1 VTHLIHRHRLWI
13 DNSGVRIALVR
24 WGEADPDKPP
34 ALLLHGTGFVGEIW
48 DEIANGLAARY
59 TVYALDRRGHG
70 ASDKPGRYH
79 FADFASD
86 LVATIETLELFGI
99 YGIGHSAGATDLLLA
114 ARLLPGRF
122 SRLFVMEP
130 TVMDPSVVP
139 GPEARLSDQGD
150 AAVRGAQRRQAE
162 FASAAA
168 AVARYRSAPA
178 FAPWSED
185 ALRAYVTHGFAHLP
199 DGRVRLLCSPEVET
213 EILRPIFEA
222 MEQVYRGDDRG
233 NPFGWLR
240 EIGCP
245 VRIATAENSWAVYK
259 EMAARASGLIP
270 GASRL
275 SFDGV
280 GHCVAQEAPAQL
292 QALDAFAAD
301 QG

>member
-1 VTHLIHRHRLWI
+1 MHLIHRHRLWI
-13 DNSGVRIALVR
+13 DNAGVRIALVR
-24 WGEADPDKPP
+24 WGDADPGKPV
-34 ALLLHGTGFVGEIW
+34 ALLLHGTGFVGEVW

-86 LVATIETLELFGI
+86 LAAAIDTLGLSSI

-114 ARLLPGRF
+114 AKLVPDRF
-122 SRLFVMEP
+122 ARLFVMEP

-139 GPEARLSDQGD
+139 GNDARLSDQGE
-150 AAVRGAQRRQAE
+150 AAVSGARRRQAE

-168 AVARYRSAPA
+168 TFERYRNAPA
-178 FAPWSED
+178 FAPWSEY
-185 ALRAYVTHGFAHLP
+185 ALRAYITHGFAHLP
-199 DGRVRLLCSPEVET
+199 DGRVRLLCSPDVET

-240 EIGCP
+240 ELNNCP
-245 VRIATAENSWAVYK
+245 VRIATAEHSWPIYK
-259 EMAARASGLIP
+259 EMAARASALIP
-270 GASRL
+270 GASRIA
-275 SFDGV
+275 FDGV
-280 GHCVAQEAPAQL
+280 GHCVAQEAPARLLTAL
-292 QALDAFAAD
+292 QEFADA
-301 QG
+301 

>member
-1 VTHLIHRHRLWI
+1 MHLIHRHRLWI
-13 DNSGVRIALVR
+13 DNAGVRIALVR
-24 WGEADPDKPP
+24 WDDADPGKPV
-34 ALLLHGTGFVGEIW
+34 ALLLHGTGFLGEIW

-86 LVATIETLELFGI
+86 LAAAIDTLGLSNI

-114 ARLLPGRF
+114 AKLLPDRF
-122 SRLFVMEP
+122 ARLFVMEP

-139 GPEARLSDQGD
+139 GSDARLSDQGE
-150 AAVRGAQRRQAE
+150 AAVSGARRRQAE

-168 AVARYRSAPA
+168 AFERYRNAPA
-178 FAPWSED
+178 FAPWSEY
-185 ALRAYVTHGFAHLP
+185 ALRAYITHGFAHLP
-199 DGRVRLLCSPEVET
+199 DGRVRLLCSPDVET

-240 EIGCP
+240 ELNNCP
-245 VRIATAENSWAVYK
+245 VRIATAEHSWPIYK
-259 EMAARASGLIP
+259 EMAARASALIP
-270 GASRL
+270 GASRIA
-275 SFDGV
+275 FDRV
-280 GHCVAQEAPAQL
+280 GHCVAQEAPARLLTAL
-292 QALDAFAAD
+292 QEFADA
-301 QG
+301 

>member
-1 VTHLIHRHRLWI
+1 MHLIHRHRLWI
-13 DNSGVRIALVR
+13 DNASVRIALVR
-24 WGEADPDKPP
+24 WGDTDPGKPV

-86 LVATIETLELFGI
+86 LAAAIETLGLSSI
-99 YGIGHSAGATDLLLA
+99 YGIGHSAGATDLLLGA
-114 ARLLPGRF
+114 KLLPDRF
-122 SRLFVMEP
+122 ARLFVMEP

-139 GPEARLSDQGD
+139 GSDARLSDQGE
-150 AAVRGAQRRQAE
+150 AAVNGARRRQAE

-168 AVARYRSAPA
+168 AFERYRNAPA
-178 FAPWSED
+178 FAPWSEY
-185 ALRAYVTHGFAHLP
+185 ALRAYITHGFAHLP
-199 DGRVRLLCSPEVET
+199 DGRVRLLCIPDVET

-240 EIGCP
+240 ELKNCP
-245 VRIATAENSWAVYK
+245 VRIATAEHSWPIYK
-259 EMAARASGLIP
+259 EMAARASALIL
-270 GASRL
+270 GASRIA
-275 SFDGV
+275 FDGV
-280 GHCVAQEAPAQL
+280 GHCVAQEAPARLLTAL
-292 QALDAFAAD
+292 QEFAAT
-301 QG
+301 

>member
-1 VTHLIHRHRLWI
+1 MHLIHRHRLWI
-13 DNSGVRIALVR
+13 DNAGVRIALVR
-24 WGEADPDKPP
+24 WGEADPDKPV

-86 LVATIETLELFGI
+86 LAAAIATLGLSNI

-114 ARLLPGRF
+114 AKLLPDRF
-122 SRLFVMEP
+122 ARLFVMEP

-139 GPEARLSDQGD
+139 GSDARLSDQGE
-150 AAVRGAQRRQAE
+150 AAVSGARRRQAE

-168 AVARYRSAPA
+168 AFERYRNAPA
-178 FAPWSED
+178 FAPWSEY
-185 ALRAYVTHGFAHLP
+185 ALRAYITHGFAHLP
-199 DGRVRLLCSPEVET
+199 DGRVRLLCSPDVET

-222 MEQVYRGDDRG
+222 MEQVYRGDDRS

-240 EIGCP
+240 ELNNCP
-245 VRIATAENSWAVYK
+245 VRIATAEHSWTIYK
-259 EMAARASGLIP
+259 EMAARASALIP
-270 GASRL
+270 GASRIA
-275 SFDGV
+275 FDGV
-280 GHCVAQEAPAQL
+280 GHCVAQEAPARL
-292 QALDAFAAD
+292 LAALEEFADA
-301 QG
+301 

>member
-1 VTHLIHRHRLWI
+1 MHLIHRHRLWI
-13 DNSGVRIALVR
+13 DNAGVRIALVR
-24 WGEADPDKPP
+24 WGEADPDKPV

-86 LVATIETLELFGI
+86 LAAAIETLGLSKI

-114 ARLLPGRF
+114 AKLLPDRF
-122 SRLFVMEP
+122 ARLFVMEP
-130 TVMDPSVVP
+130 TVMDPSVAP
-139 GPEARLSDQGD
+139 GSDARLSDQGE
-150 AAVRGAQRRQAE
+150 AAVSGARRRQAE

-168 AVARYRSAPA
+168 AFERYRNAPA
-178 FAPWSED
+178 FAPWSEY
-185 ALRAYVTHGFAHLP
+185 ALRAYITHGFAHLP
-199 DGRVRLLCSPEVET
+199 DGRVRLLCSPDVET

-240 EIGCP
+240 ELRCP
-245 VRIATAENSWAVYK
+245 VRIATAEHSWPIYK
-259 EMAARASGLIP
+259 EMAARASALIP
-270 GASRL
+270 GASRIA
-275 SFDGV
+275 FDGV
-280 GHCVAQEAPAQL
+280 GHCVAQEAPARLLTAL
-292 QALDAFAAD
+292 QEFADA
-301 QG
+301 